1 MNKDKS
7 LSSIAVLIEHREKQ
21 IKDISY
27 EMLTLAHKIAKIQG
41 LEITSII
48 LSDNCQSIADTIK
61 SYCHNIICVE
71 DKLLEHFNTQLY
83 LPILSDIIVKTHP
96 LLTMIGHTGFGTDL
110 APYLA
115 GSLSMPLITDIFDL
129 EISPE
134 KLLVRRSM
142 YGGKVTAEFISKKRP
157 AMVTVRSG
165 SFEKVFA
172 LNSAIPNL
180 SANIQKLSFTIDPT
194 IPEKFKFLGYG
205 EVPTTGID
213 ITKADIIV
221 AVGRGIKEQK
231 NLAMIE
237 NFANDIGATIAC
249 TRPIIDAG
257 WLPKDRQVG
266 SSGKTVK
273 PKLYIALGISGAFQ
287 HISGMKNSE
296 TIIAVNKDPEAPI
309 FSVAHYGVVGD
320 LLKIVP
326 LLATKIKEL
335 KS

>member
-1 MNKDKS
+1 MSQNKAV
-7 LSSIAVLIEHREKQ
+7 SSIAVLIEHREKQ
-21 IKDISY
+21 IRDISY
-27 EMLTLAHKIAKIQG
+27 EMLSLAHKIANTQG

-48 LSDNCQSIADTIK
+48 LSSNCQPIVDAIK
-61 SYCHNIICVE
+61 NYCHKIIYVE
-71 DKLLEHFNTQLY
+71 DSLLENFNTQIY
-83 LPILSDIIVKTHP
+83 LPILSQIINETQP
-96 LLTMIGHTGFGTDL
+96 RLIMIGHTGFGTDL

-115 GSLSMPLITDIFDL
+115 GSLSIPLLTDVFDVEL
-129 EISPE
+129 SPDR
-134 KLLVRRSM
+134 LLVRRQM
-142 YGGKVTAEFISKKRP
+142 YGGKVTAEFITKKMP
-157 AMVTVRSG
+157 AMVTVRPG

-172 LNSAIPNL
+172 LSSSISQL
-180 SANIQKLSFTIDPT
+180 LGNIQKLSITIDPT
-194 IPEKFKFLGYG
+194 IPEKFKFLGYE

-213 ITKADIIV
+213 ITKSDIIV

-231 NLAMIE
+231 NLTMIE
-237 NFANDIGATIAC
+237 NFANDIGATLAC

-320 LLKIVP
+320 LIKIVP
-326 LLATKIKEL
+326 LLAAKIKEL